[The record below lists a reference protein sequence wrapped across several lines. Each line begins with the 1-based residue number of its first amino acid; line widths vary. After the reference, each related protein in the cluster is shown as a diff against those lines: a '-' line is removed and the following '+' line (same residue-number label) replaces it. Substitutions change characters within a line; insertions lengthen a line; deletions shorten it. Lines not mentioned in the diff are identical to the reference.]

1 MGRRRKAAFLMALL
15 IFSVQAV
22 SVSGD
27 EFDRNSDNSYISLG
41 ADLTDAERN
50 IVLSYFGLDEE
61 DLESYPVISVTNQ
74 EEHQYLGDYLDR
86 GVIGGRALS
95 SVMVTTR
102 EEGYGIHVTT
112 QNISYCTVGMYQ
124 NALATAGLKNVD
136 IRVAG
141 PFSISGTAALVG
153 AIKSYEG
160 LTGQIMD
167 SEQIDAANRELA
179 VSSELGKV
187 LDNPAQAEQL
197 VSMIKEQVISN
208 DYNLEELGKIIDQT
222 AAEMQ
227 ISLTE
232 EDKQKILDLMSQV
245 NDLDLNI
252 EDLKQ
257 QVSHIYEQLQSVGLS
272 VEKEQAKGF
281 LNRLWE
287 KLEHFMYSIVG

>member
-95 SVMVTTR
+95 SVMVTTK